1 MDVADLSF
9 IGAQKWRHAILVDG
23 VTKYNPQRI
32 ASSGRVFL
40 AKGKDLAGRD
50 GAPRSR
56 RSAKMENGSPW
67 ASRSERLCVAF
78 RPRGA

>member
-1 MDVADLSF
+1 MDFADLSF